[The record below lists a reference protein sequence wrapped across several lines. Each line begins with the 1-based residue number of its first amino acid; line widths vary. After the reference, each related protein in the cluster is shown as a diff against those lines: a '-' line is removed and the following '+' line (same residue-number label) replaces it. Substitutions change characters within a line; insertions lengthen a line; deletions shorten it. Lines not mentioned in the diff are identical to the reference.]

1 MCTWSNAFSQHL
13 SIPKRVL
20 KACWSPP
27 SMRFATATLFP
38 TFHPLTSPALCVL
51 LLFSFSRR
59 EIILYKLAVAFFLIY
74 TWPALQSSRSF
85 FRAATSRWVVGYNPV
100 RPPSWLYIY
109 IYTSRVSWYFLIKYS
124 LKLKMKLN
132 RRQCFFAGST
142 GTVSRFHSRRIESF
156 PFGLFLG
163 PTMVNKVTQSLR
175 SFDQPPLAFCGPPA
189 IHISRR
195 NN

>member
-1 MCTWSNAFSQHL
+1 MRTWSNAFSQHL

-20 KACWSPP
+20 E
-27 SMRFATATLFP
+27 
-38 TFHPLTSPALCVL
+38 LTINALCCGNFVSILPLFDLSLILL

-59 EIILYKLAVAFFLIY
+59 RIIPYKLAVAFFLIY
-74 TWPALQSSRSF
+74 TWPALQPRLS
-85 FRAATSRWVVGYNPV
+85 RAATSRWVGYNPV
-100 RPPSWLYIY
+100 RPSRTHTHTRIY
-109 IYTSRVSWYFLIKYS
+109 MYTRRVLWYFLIKYS

-142 GTVSRFHSRRIESF
+142 GTVSRFHPRRTESF